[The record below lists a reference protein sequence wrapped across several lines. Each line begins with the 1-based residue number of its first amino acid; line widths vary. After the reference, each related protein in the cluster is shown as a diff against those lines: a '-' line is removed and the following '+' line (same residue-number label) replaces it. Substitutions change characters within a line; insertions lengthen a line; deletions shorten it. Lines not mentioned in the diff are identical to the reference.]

1 MTTQK
6 PRVIII
12 GAGFGGLDAARTLAN
27 QPVDV
32 LLIDRNNF
40 HTFTPLLYQVAT
52 SGLDPSE
59 IAYPVRHIFA
69 NRPNVNFMLGEVV
82 GIDHTAQTVQ
92 VRTNGNMQ
100 TEPYDYLI
108 VAAGTT
114 TNHFGNNQI
123 AQFAFNLKDLSDA
136 VILRNHILKL
146 FERAA
151 WADDPAYK
159 KALTTMVV
167 VGGGPTGL
175 ETAGALHELY
185 NYVLRHEYRQ
195 ADDMAAHVILVEA
208 ADYLLA
214 PFPPRLRQS
223 ALDQLTSLGVEVIV
237 GNGVKDADNHSIRL
251 QDGREIATHT
261 IIWAA
266 GVKASPVGTMLGVEL
281 QRGERVPV
289 KPTLEVIDR
298 ENIYVVGDMSY
309 LEDANGRP
317 YPQVIQVAK
326 QQGKLAARNILRRLD
341 NQPETEFHYHD
352 PGIMATIGRS
362 RAVAWI
368 YNRIPFTGYI
378 AWVMWLV
385 LHLIWLMG
393 FRNRASV
400 LVGWIWNYF
409 TYDRS
414 VRIILEPAL
423 RGSAEEPSSST
434 GFTTLSQVATI
445 IPFSSDAVA
454 KREDSMDA
462 QARILERR
470 DAKAIPHL
478 EQYAPVW
485 LVDQKV
491 ILEDEAV
498 QFNVV
503 FQHHLYGWV
512 NRRYRYD
519 AFNNVLYYKGQ
530 NLVPADK
537 VLEIQ
542 ESDPWIVALVTDIP
556 NAYGG

>member
-1 MTTQK
+1 
-6 PRVIII
+6 
-12 GAGFGGLDAARTLAN
+12 LAN

-185 NYVLRHEYRQ
+185 NYVLRHEYHQ

-251 QDGREIATHT
+251 QDGRE
-261 IIWAA
+261 
-266 GVKASPVGTMLGVEL
+266 
-281 QRGERVPV
+281 
-289 KPTLEVIDR
+289 
-298 ENIYVVGDMSY
+298 
-309 LEDANGRP
+309 
-317 YPQVIQVAK
+317 
-326 QQGKLAARNILRRLD
+326 
-341 NQPETEFHYHD
+341 
-352 PGIMATIGRS
+352 
-362 RAVAWI
+362 
-368 YNRIPFTGYI
+368 
-378 AWVMWLV
+378 
-385 LHLIWLMG
+385 
-393 FRNRASV
+393 
-400 LVGWIWNYF
+400 
-409 TYDRS
+409 
-414 VRIILEPAL
+414 
-423 RGSAEEPSSST
+423 
-434 GFTTLSQVATI
+434 
-445 IPFSSDAVA
+445 
-454 KREDSMDA
+454 
-462 QARILERR
+462 
-470 DAKAIPHL
+470 
-478 EQYAPVW
+478 
-485 LVDQKV
+485 
-491 ILEDEAV
+491 
-498 QFNVV
+498 
-503 FQHHLYGWV
+503 
-512 NRRYRYD
+512 
-519 AFNNVLYYKGQ
+519 
-530 NLVPADK
+530 
-537 VLEIQ
+537 
-542 ESDPWIVALVTDIP
+542 
-556 NAYGG
+556 